1 MRWGLWSG
9 SLRAFRVDSRIVVQG
24 RLHKGYLKIFLP
36 SMHKESSP
44 ALTGLLWDLIGRRH
58 LGQACA
64 RKSSRLTTSLLGA

>member
-1 MRWGLWSG
+1 MQDRQHL
-9 SLRAFRVDSRIVVQG
+9 
-24 RLHKGYLKIFLP
+24 GYLKIFLP

-58 LGQACA
+58 LGQAHA